1 MLIWAGSFVFIKIGL
16 REIKP
21 FNLAFYRFLIASP
34 ILFAFILFRRKFQLP
49 EKSDYFKILIL
60 ALTGVTLLYAVQF
73 VALLYTTATNSSILI
88 NTCVIFIA
96 MMSFFMGEKLTGFKI
111 LGITVSFVGVV
122 MIVSKGYS
130 LNFFSSDTVVGD
142 LLMLFDGFLWAVYT
156 VVGKDLLKKY
166 SSDVL
171 TAYAFV
177 FGSVLLFPFAVYE
190 GVINPLNFSPMSWI
204 SLLYLGVLCSVV
216 AYVIWYSALKVM
228 GTTDVAVFVYI
239 VPLFTAIMALFVLN
253 EEIGIFTVIGGVM
266 TMLGVYITERY

>member
-111 LGITVSFVGVV
+111 
-122 MIVSKGYS
+122 
-130 LNFFSSDTVVGD
+130 FSSDTVVGD

>member
-1 MLIWAGSFVFIKIGL
+1 
-16 REIKP
+16 
-21 FNLAFYRFLIASP
+21 
-34 ILFAFILFRRKFQLP
+34 
-49 EKSDYFKILIL
+49 
-60 ALTGVTLLYAVQF
+60 
-73 VALLYTTATNSSILI
+73 
-88 NTCVIFIA
+88 
-96 MMSFFMGEKLTGFKI
+96 MGEKLTGFKI
-111 LGITVSFVGVV
+111 LGITISFFGVV

-130 LNFFSSDTVVGD
+130 FNFFSSDTVVGD

-177 FGSVLLFPFAVYE
+177 FGSILLFPFAVYE
-190 GVINPLNFSPMSWI
+190 GTINPLSLSLMSWI
-204 SLLYLGVLCSVV
+204 SILYLGVLCSVV

-228 GTTDVAVFVYI
+228 GATDVAVFVYI

-253 EEIGIFTVIGGVM
+253 EEIGIFTAVGGIM